1 MGRVR
6 AVFFDLGE
14 TLLDETRMWGAWA
27 DRLGVPRLTFFAAL
41 GAVIERGHHHLSVFD
56 ALGLTP
62 EQLQAAA
69 ETVPADEPS
78 IIREDFYPDA
88 IGCLESL
95 REAGYRT
102 GIAGNQ
108 PAGWAK
114 ALRAMNLPVDVIG
127 CSGEWGSE
135 KPSAEFFAH
144 VIEAAE
150 AAPGEVAYVGD
161 RVDNDVIP
169 AAEAGMVAVFLR
181 RGPWGI
187 LHASSPGAG
196 RASLRVGSLDELPAA
211 LAAL

>member
-1 MGRVR
+1 MSHVR

-14 TLLDETRMWGAWA
+14 TLVDETRMWGAWA

-56 ALGLTP
+56 TLGLKP

-69 ETVPADEPS
+69 ANVPAAEEPVLL
-78 IIREDFYPDA
+78 EDFYPDA

-95 REAGYRT
+95 RAEGYRT
-102 GIAGNQ
+102 GVAGNQ
-108 PAGWAK
+108 PPQWADC
-114 ALRAMNLPVDVIG
+114 LRAMGLPVDVIG
-127 CSGEWGSE
+127 CSGEWNTE
-135 KPSAEFFAH
+135 KPSPEFFAR
-144 VIEAAE
+144 VVEAAGVP
-150 AAPGEVAYVGD
+150 AGEVAYVGD

-181 RGPWGI
+181 RGPWGV
-187 LHASSPGAG
+187 LHATREAAA
-196 RASLRVGSLDELPAA
+196 RAALRIESLDELPAA